1 MKLASIDVGTN
12 SVRLLITEYKN
23 NKFMAVK
30 RCMQITR
37 IGENLEKTG
46 KISADSARRTLEV
59 LSRFNHLIKKENVK
73 RIRAVGTD
81 ALRQASNSDW
91 FLSDIYKKL
100 GINIEIISG
109 EEEAKLSL
117 YGVIREL
124 DINLIRSAIS
134 EDSKDSINKNKNIL
148 VIDIGGGSTE
158 FILSTLEGQIIS
170 IESLNIGCVNLTEK
184 FIGPDKPELDKLH
197 NMEIFIRNKIKD
209 VIEKIKENKFLFIIG
224 LAGTVTTIAAI
235 DLKLVKYN
243 RDKIHYHILS
253 LKTINQIYANL
264 CDLDLEERKDVVGL
278 EPERADII
286 IGGIS
291 ILLEIM
297 RSLGEEKIIVS
308 ENDILDG
315 IIYTMVD
322 FC

>member
-12 SVRLLITEYKN
+12 SVRLLIIEYKN
-23 NKFMAVK
+23 NKFMTVK
-30 RCMQITR
+30 RCMEITR
-37 IGENLEKTG
+37 IGKDLEKTG
-46 KISADSARRTLEV
+46 KISADSAKKTFKA
-59 LSRFNHLIKKENVK
+59 LSEFNYLIKRENVAK
-73 RIRAVGTD
+73 LRAVGTS

-124 DINLIRSAIS
+124 NINLIRSAIS
-134 EDSKDSINKNKNIL
+134 EDSKNSINKNRNIL

-158 FILSTLEGQIIS
+158 FILSTLEGRIIS
-170 IESLNIGCVNLTEK
+170 IESLNISCVNLTEK
-184 FIGPDKPELDKLH
+184 FINRNKPELDKLYS
-197 NMEIFIRNKIKD
+197 MEIFIRNKIKD
-209 VIEKIKENKFLFIIG
+209 VIERIRKNKYSSIIG
-224 LAGTVTTIAAI
+224 LGGTITTVAAI
-235 DLKLVKYN
+235 DLNLVKYDRN
-243 RDKIHYHILS
+243 KIHYQFLNI
-253 LKTINQIYANL
+253 KKIEEIYGNL
-264 CDLDLEERKDVVGL
+264 CDLNLKERRNIVGL
-278 EPERADII
+278 ESERADII
-286 IGGIS
+286 IGGIL

>member
-23 NKFMAVK
+23 NKFMTVK

-37 IGENLEKTG
+37 IGEDLEKTG
-46 KISADSARRTLEV
+46 KISADSAKKTLKA
-59 LSRFNHLIKKENVK
+59 LSEFNCLIKRENVTK
-73 RIRAVGTD
+73 LRAVGTR

-117 YGVIREL
+117 YGVVREL

-134 EDSKDSINKNKNIL
+134 EDSKDSINKNRNIL

-158 FILSTLEGQIIS
+158 FILSTLEGQIMS

-184 FIGPDKPELDKLH
+184 FIGSDKPELDNLY
-197 NMEIFIRNKIKD
+197 NMKIFIRDKIKY
-209 VIEKIKENKFLFIIG
+209 VIERIRKNKYSSIIG
-224 LAGTVTTIAAI
+224 LGGTITTVAAI
-235 DLKLVKYN
+235 DLKLVKYD

-264 CDLDLEERKDVVGL
+264 CDLNLEERKDVVGL

-286 IGGIS
+286 IGGMS

-297 RSLGEEKIIVS
+297 ESSGGKIIVS

>member
-23 NKFMAVK
+23 NKFMTVK

-46 KISADSARRTLEV
+46 KISVNSTRKTLEV
-59 LSRFNHLIKKENVK
+59 LSRFNHLIKEESVE
-73 RIRAVGTD
+73 RIRAVGTR

-124 DINLIRSAIS
+124 GINLIRSTIS
-134 EDSKDSINKNKNIL
+134 EDSKNSIDKNKNIL

-158 FILSTLEGQIIS
+158 FILSTLKGQIIS

-235 DLKLVKYN
+235 DLKLVKYD
-243 RDKIHYHILS
+243 RDKIHYHVLS
-253 LKTINQIYANL
+253 LKKINQIYANL

-297 RSLGEEKIIVS
+297 ESSGGKIIVS

>member
-23 NKFMAVK
+23 NKFMTVK

-46 KISADSARRTLEV
+46 KISVNSTRKTLEV
-59 LSRFNHLIKKENVK
+59 LSRFNHLIKEESVE
-73 RIRAVGTD
+73 RIRAVGTR
-81 ALRQASNSDW
+81 ALRQASNNDW

-124 DINLIRSAIS
+124 GINLIRSTIS
-134 EDSKDSINKNKNIL
+134 EDSKNSIDKNKNIL

-158 FILSTLEGQIIS
+158 FILSTLKGQIIS

-235 DLKLVKYN
+235 DLKLVKYD
-243 RDKIHYHILS
+243 RDKIHYHVLS
-253 LKTINQIYANL
+253 LKKINQIYANL

-297 RSLGEEKIIVS
+297 ESSGGKIIVS